1 MVAVAPGLIHR
12 PGPRV
17 LLHLCSFCSGNVDG
31 DSRPDVRY
39 RGGFTDEQGEAS
51 LRGGRGSGTGG
62 SVDAMTG
69 ELIAILAV
77 GATLLGVMVALF
89 GWMRGDMG
97 RIGDKLD
104 RVGERLSAVEGRLS
118 VVETILHERTGTI
131 APPPGE
137 SS

>member
-1 MVAVAPGLIHR
+1 MVARRGDRYTVPVRAY
-12 PGPRV
+12 
-17 LLHLCSFCSGNVDG
+17 FCSGNVDS
-31 DSRPDVRY
+31 DCRPDVSY
-39 RGGFTDEQGEAS
+39 GGGLTDEHEDAA
-51 LRGGRGSGTGG
+51 LRGGRGNGTGG
-62 SVDAMTG
+62 PVDAMTG

-104 RVGERLSAVEGRLS
+104 RFGERLSAVEGRLS

-137 SS
+137 TN